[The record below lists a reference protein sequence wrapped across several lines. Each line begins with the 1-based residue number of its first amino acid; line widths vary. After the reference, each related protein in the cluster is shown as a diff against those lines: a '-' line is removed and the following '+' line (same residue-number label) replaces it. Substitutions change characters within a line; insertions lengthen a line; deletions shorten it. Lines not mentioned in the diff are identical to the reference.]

1 MRAVAMVLLTVLPL
15 VGCSHGPTQPT
26 TSAAVVATSTL
37 GPLPS
42 VTTIWRA
49 QSTVVGVSPTL
60 NSCSTDNVVGQ
71 TRSVDWALQ
80 DFGPQRGLISIVLY
94 EYADVYDPQH
104 PPNYMSDPRTP
115 AYAGSRTGDQ
125 FAATAGQDPV
135 NDTTTGMPTCFVY
148 HGDLTGAFS
157 PDGLSFD
164 AVENIK
170 YTHHGENDMV
180 VSRHWTATRR

>member
-26 TSAAVVATSTL
+26 TFAPVT
-37 GPLPS
+37 PS
-42 VTTIWRA
+42 NPQRAFVTTIWRA

-60 NSCSTDNVVGQ
+60 NSCPTDNAVGQ
-71 TRSVDWALQ
+71 TRSVEWALQ
-80 DFGPQRGLISIVLY
+80 DGSYKSQDSILLF
-94 EYADVYDPQH
+94 ESAGVYDPQH

-115 AYAGSRTGDQ
+115 VYYGSRTGDQ
-125 FAATAGQDPV
+125 FAAEAGQD
-135 NDTTTGMPTCFVY
+135 GMPTCFVW
-148 HGDLTGAFS
+148 HGDLTGTFS

-170 YTHHGENDMV
+170 YTHFGEGDMV
-180 VSRHWTATRR
+180 VSRHWTGTRR